1 MESPDGGGGGE
12 QMSAH
17 PTPGASPQTSG
28 PPSHPSTTS
37 NNSDG
42 GNVPCLK
49 VRSTPLK
56 QSPGYQV
63 DLVVQL
69 VWVSGE
75 PPQQITS
82 LALNSSYGLV
92 VFGNSSGLVVVD
104 YVQKTVVLNLGT
116 AELYGPT
123 DPHQRQPRSPRK
135 SRQPSGGKKSNPQE
149 INPRQ
154 FVSLLL
160 QRQGAAVTVLM
171 TVLPPCSGCWYSS
184 CTPVGPTLT
193 LQTRM
198 PTLLY
203 SPPHE

>member
-1 MESPDGGGGGE
+1 
-12 QMSAH
+12 H

-28 PPSHPSTTS
+28 PPSHPSTSS

-42 GNVPCLK
+42 GNIPCLK

-92 VFGNSSGLVVVD
+92 VFGNSNGLAVVD
-104 YVQKTVVLNLGT
+104 YIQKTVVLNLGT
-116 AELYGPT
+116 VELYGSN
-123 DPHQRQPRSPRK
+123 DPYQRQPRSPRK
-135 SRQPSGGKKSNPQE
+135 TRQPSGGNEGKGDKKEKRKRKKPSK
-149 INPRQ
+149 
-154 FVSLLL
+154 LL
-160 QRQGAAVTVLM
+160 
-171 TVLPPCSGCWYSS
+171 
-184 CTPVGPTLT
+184 
-193 LQTRM
+193 
-198 PTLLY
+198 
-203 SPPHE
+203 